1 MKKLII
7 VAILVAMVFAGC
19 ELVPDLTFND
29 VKGEWIFPSITNIKG
44 TAVKDTGLSVMGD
57 SEAAVMLDI
66 RWTTVDTDTYFL
78 YMADGSFK
86 GTTFTGTYCLSGFEE
101 TVYNIVVEFSSEDDT
116 ITAEFNGEGA
126 LDGLIFTDGQVNI

>member
-1 MKKLII
+1 MKKLMLIALLA
-7 VAILVAMVFAGC
+7 VVLLAGC
-19 ELVPDLTFND
+19 ELVPKLTFDD
-29 VKGEWIFPSITNIKG
+29 VKGEWIFPSITDIKG
-44 TAVKDTGLSVMGD
+44 TDVKDTGLSVMGD

-78 YMADGSFK
+78 YMADGSFE

-101 TVYNIVVEFSSEDDT
+101 TVYEIVVEFSSEDDT

-126 LDGLIFTDGQVNI
+126 LNGLIFTDGQVNL